1 MGLKE
6 GKFGL
11 IISSKNWSND
21 FSWDP
26 IKMDVS
32 NHPLLRIE
40 SLNHIN
46 GLKEHNGF
54 LKKLYEPKNGDDSH
68 KLIWNAAEMKS

>member
-1 MGLKE
+1 
-6 GKFGL
+6 
-11 IISSKNWSND
+11 
-21 FSWDP
+21 
-26 IKMDVS
+26 MDVS

-54 LKKLYEPKNGDDSH
+54 SKKLRKPKNKEDSYFIIMNQ
-68 KLIWNAAEMKS
+68 LINSFFQIEI